1 MTESIYSQKK
11 VLITGGLGFIGS
23 NLAIRL
29 VDLGAKVTLVD
40 SLIPQYGGNLW
51 NIEPIKDR
59 VKVNISDVRDEHS
72 MKYLVDGQDY
82 LFNLAG
88 QTSHIDSME
97 DPQTD
102 LEINAVAQLKI
113 LEACRHY
120 NPDIKLVFASTR
132 QIYGK
137 PISIPV
143 DESHPL
149 RPVDVNGINKMAG
162 EQYHLVYNQVYGIRS
177 SILRLTNTYGPR
189 MRVKDA
195 RQTFLGIWIRR
206 IIEGKPITIYG
217 DGSQLRDFNYVDDV
231 VDALMLAAASEK
243 TNGQIYNLGAA
254 DTLSLTDTAKLLVDL
269 NQSGMYEYI
278 PFPENRKVIDIG
290 DYSGNYDKIKQE
302 LGWQPR
308 VSLEEGLKRTLS
320 FYKSNYTH
328 YW

>member
-1 MTESIYSQKK
+1 M
-11 VLITGGLGFIGS
+11 
-23 NLAIRL
+23 
-29 VDLGAKVTLVD
+29 
-40 SLIPQYGGNLW
+40 
-51 NIEPIKDR
+51 
-59 VKVNISDVRDEHS
+59 
-72 MKYLVDGQDY
+72 
-82 LFNLAG
+82 
-88 QTSHIDSME
+88 
-97 DPQTD
+97 
-102 LEINAVAQLKI
+102 EINAVAQLKI

-206 IIEGKPITIYG
+206 IIEGKPSPFRRW
-217 DGSQLRDFNYVDDV
+217 SQLRDFNYVDDV

-308 VSLEEGLKRTLS
+308 ISLEEGLKRTLS
-320 FYKSNYTH
+320 FYQTNYPH